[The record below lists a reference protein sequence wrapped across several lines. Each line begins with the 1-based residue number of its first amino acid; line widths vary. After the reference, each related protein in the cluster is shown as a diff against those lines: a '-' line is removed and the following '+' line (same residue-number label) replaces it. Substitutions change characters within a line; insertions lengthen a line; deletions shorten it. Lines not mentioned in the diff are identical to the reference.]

1 MFIANISIEQFV
13 DPHRSLHA
21 VADGFL
27 KYLSV
32 KLVFFFF
39 FLGMTDNFFVIKLQK
54 DKTRSLQY
62 FCKLRYLFPEVMS
75 FMNKK
80 TEDQSM
86 SLYVGNT

>member
-1 MFIANISIEQFV
+1 MGSNPDDEENS
-13 DPHRSLHA
+13 ST
-21 VADGFL
+21 L
-27 KYLSV
+27 KRMKGAGETGYASC
-32 KLVFFFF
+32 
-39 FLGMTDNFFVIKLQK
+39 LGMTDNFFLIKLQK

-86 SLYVGNT
+86 SLQVGNT